1 MALSLLL
8 DENISPVVAEQIAR
22 KRPDIPVLSIHAWR
36 EGNFLG
42 VPDHA
47 VLTSACEEGRTLVTY
62 DTKILSELAYCFE
75 QENPFAGLIFVAD
88 TTIPGNNFGALVRA
102 LIYLWD
108 QQQKTD
114 WENRLVFLPAPATS
128 T

>member
-1 MALSLLL
+1 MPLSLLL

-22 KRPDIPVLSIHAWR
+22 KRPDIPVLSLHAWR
-36 EGNFLG
+36 EGDLLG

-62 DTKILSELAYCFE
+62 DTQILSELAYWFE
-75 QENPFAGLIFVAD
+75 QEILFAGLIFVDDA
-88 TTIPGNNFGALVRA
+88 TIPGNDFGALVRA

-108 QQQKTD
+108 QQQNMD
-114 WENRLVFLPAPATS
+114 WQNRLVFLPAPPKS